1 MISIK
6 NFPKRRNKIKRLYD
20 NFVFNV
26 FGSIIT
32 RRRNWLSKK
41 DIKKSRRK
49 IRKGDI
55 LLLGNLRTAYSK
67 IINEPITHSAIY
79 VGGNKVIHAMGEDG
93 VFSERMLNI
102 YKRYDT
108 LIILRSDLR
117 KKEKALLIR
126 NAKSAI
132 GIPYDFSFS
141 NREDSFFCT
150 EFVNKMF
157 KKVGYKTNLISLH
170 EPRSKS
176 ERVLRKI
183 NNAAISIRPSD
194 FLKGNFTL
202 IFLSHNLIFKNNKLK
217 LIN

>member
-6 NFPKRRNKIKRLYD
+6 NFPKRRSKIKRVYD
-20 NFVFNV
+20 NFVFNI
-26 FGSIIT
+26 FGTIVT
-32 RRRNWLSKK
+32 KRENWLTKK
-41 DIKKSRRK
+41 DIRKSKKK

-67 IINEPITHSAIY
+67 IINEPITHAAIY
-79 VGGNKVIHAMGEDG
+79 VGGNKVIHAMGEEG

-108 LIILRSDLR
+108 LIILRSDL
-117 KKEKALLIR
+117 KKGERAHLIR
-126 NAKSAI
+126 NTKSAI

-157 KKVGYKTNLISLH
+157 KKVGYKTQLMSLH
-170 EPRSKS
+170 KPRSNS
-176 ERVLRKI
+176 ERMLRKI
-183 NNAAISIRPSD
+183 NNAAVSIKPSD
-194 FLKGNFTL
+194 FLKGNFVP
-202 IFLSHNLIFKNNKLK
+202 IFFSHNLSFENRNLK